1 MTGWAEEWTSALN
14 QQAKSDVDEHQT
26 HVGIAA
32 THTPHPA
39 LASSRETSEWEAVL
53 SATEAAAVPPAA
65 AAAAVTKDAA
75 GSTGNGVFAVIEL
88 GSHST
93 RLLLSDAVSG
103 MDVVSTPRTPHFL
116 RHAARSAARYWHN
129 VQKMLHFAG

>member
-1 MTGWAEEWTSALN
+1 MTGWAEEWTSALV
-14 QQAKSDVDEHQT
+14 QQADREFNKHQT

-39 LASSRETSEWEAVL
+39 LASSREASEWEAVL

-65 AAAAVTKDAA
+65 AAAGVTKDAA
-75 GSTGNGVFAVIEL
+75 GSRGNHVYAVIEL

-103 MDVVSTPRTPHFL
+103 MDVVSAP
-116 RHAARSAARYWHN
+116 
-129 VQKMLHFAG
+129 